1 MKNCR
6 NTNQKNWIAEK
17 VHHHWFLDGGG
28 SGFLIKVV
36 TLLGIGKGCKSE
48 VWINFDTVEAEKFR
62 KNLLCSMVVVICELD
77 D

>member
-1 MKNCR
+1 MV
-6 NTNQKNWIAEK
+6 A
-17 VHHHWFLDGGG
+17 VAV
-28 SGFLIKVV
+28 LIKVV

-77 D
+77 DWLEKICWKWRNQKG